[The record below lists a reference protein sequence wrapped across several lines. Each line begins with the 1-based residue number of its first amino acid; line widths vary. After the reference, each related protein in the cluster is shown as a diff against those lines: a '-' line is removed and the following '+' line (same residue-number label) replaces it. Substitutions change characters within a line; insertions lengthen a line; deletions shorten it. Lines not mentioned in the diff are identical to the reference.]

1 MATDIA
7 APKLTTMAD
16 FKGKVD
22 PDWCPGC
29 GDFGVLAAVQKALV
43 ELQIPN
49 HEVATISGIGCSS
62 NFPGFINTYGM
73 HTLHG
78 RSLAVATGFKMAN
91 HGMTVL
97 VTGGDGDG
105 FGIGGNHFM
114 HTMRRNVDLLYIVMD
129 NQIYGLTTGQTSPTS
144 RLGMK
149 TKSMPFGSVEGPI
162 NPISLALSAGATFV
176 ARGFSAEQKHLTEL
190 IKQGI
195 QHKGFSFIDVFSP
208 CVTYNHDNTFQWFR
222 PRVKKLEDN
231 PAYDSTNWMAA
242 MEKSLLVGRRN
253 SHRQILRAH
262 RRAHP
267 ARIGAGAEHGT
278 AGQAELAHPRRCRP
292 SIRRRVDVS
301 KPPPHS
307 IFTSGAYRVTAPD
320 VAFPQEKPHFAAL
333 ACAE

>member
-16 FKGKVD
+16 LKGKVD

-62 NFPGFINTYGM
+62 NFPGYINTYGM

-91 HGMTVL
+91 HGMTGL

-129 NQIYGLTTGQTSPTS
+129 TQIYGLTTGQTSPTS
-144 RLGMK
+144 RKGMK
-149 TKSMPFGSVEGPI
+149 TKSMPFGNVEGPI
-162 NPISLALSAGATFV
+162 NPISLALSAGATFI

-231 PAYDSTNWMAA
+231 PEYDSTNWMAA
-242 MEKSLLVGRRN
+242 MEKSLLWGDEIPIGKFFERTDVPTLHESEPVLAN
-253 SHRQILRAH
+253 EPLVKQSS
-262 RRAHP
+262 
-267 ARIGAGAEHGT
+267 RI
-278 AGQAELAHPRRCRP
+278 P
-292 SIRRRVDVS
+292 
-301 KPPPHS
+301 
-307 IFTSGAYRVTAPD
+307 PD
-320 VAFPQEKPHFAAL
+320 VARAFVEEL
-333 ACAE
+333 M

>member
-1 MATDIA
+1 MATEIA
-7 APKLTTMAD
+7 APKQFAMAD

-62 NFPGFINTYGM
+62 NFPGFIETYGM

-78 RSLAVATGFKMAN
+78 RSLAVATGVKMAN
-91 HGMTVL
+91 HAMTVL

-144 RLGMK
+144 RKGMK

-162 NPISLALSAGATFV
+162 NPITLALSAGATFV

-231 PAYDSTNWMAA
+231 PGYDSTNWMAA
-242 MEKSLLVGRRN
+242 VEKSLLWGDEIPIGKFFERTDVPTLHE
-253 SHRQILRAH
+253 SEPVLDKEPLVYQSS
-262 RRAHP
+262 
-267 ARIGAGAEHGT
+267 RI
-278 AGQAELAHPRRCRP
+278 P
-292 SIRRRVDVS
+292 
-301 KPPPHS
+301 
-307 IFTSGAYRVTAPD
+307 PD
-320 VAFPQEKPHFAAL
+320 VARSFVQEL
-333 ACAE
+333 M